1 MVITLNGQPENLDG
15 SMTIRDLLEKKAL
28 EPDTVVV
35 EVNLEIIDRDTFHET
50 AIRDRDVIEILRF
63 VGGG

>member
-35 EVNLEIIDRDTFHET
+35 EVNLEIIDRDAFHET